1 MKAFA
6 KKAAT
11 AGAAVI
17 TASAIAF
24 TPSVQQPAPDPVPA
38 PSIRL
43 TAQVTSFDP
52 FSIPDWVGRIV
63 TPPSLGA
70 AFPAPPNAQP
80 PVINLQNIDST
91 VKAIYGAVE
100 PWVRYGFQLAE
111 YAVGWIPWVG
121 WLAPQVMYFYNLGER
136 IVSSAIF
143 NTTEWL
149 TGQGNFIENL
159 GQFGVDTVNSFIYFA
174 NDQLAFW
181 LPPLPPIPPLPGGS
195 NTFTILDARAL
206 PQTVQTVQK
215 RVTAPVDLAGT
226 VFGSPGNLDTSRL
239 TAARV
244 VDAQVTNLKL
254 AAKPSPAIDTSNP
267 LRKVDPF
274 NITTD
279 ILKRSRE
286 TTTTPGSR
294 KPLLDPFAM

>member
-1 MKAFA
+1 M
-6 KKAAT
+6 
-11 AGAAVI
+11 
-17 TASAIAF
+17 
-24 TPSVQQPAPDPVPA
+24 
-38 PSIRL
+38 
-43 TAQVTSFDP
+43 
-52 FSIPDWVGRIV
+52 
-63 TPPSLGA
+63 
-70 AFPAPPNAQP
+70 
-80 PVINLQNIDST
+80 INLQNIDST
-91 VKAIYGAVE
+91 VKAIYGALE

-111 YAVGWIPWVG
+111 YAVGWIPGVG

-143 NTTEWL
+143 NTTQWL
-149 TGQGNFIENL
+149 TGQGNFIQNL
-159 GQFGVDTVNSFIYFA
+159 GQFGVDTVNSFIFFA

-195 NTFTILDARAL
+195 NTFTILDAPAL

-215 RVTAPVDLAGT
+215 RLTAPVDLAGT
-226 VFGSPGNLDTSRL
+226 VFGLPGNLDTSRL

-274 NITTD
+274 NITTNAQGTRKSLLGAFD
-279 ILKRSRE
+279 VTNTPVG
-286 TTTTPGSR
+286 TTNPSAGATIPSAASPTRGRLADAIKGRLSDAFKVR
-294 KPLLDPFAM
+294 LADKPADDAANAVGPAK